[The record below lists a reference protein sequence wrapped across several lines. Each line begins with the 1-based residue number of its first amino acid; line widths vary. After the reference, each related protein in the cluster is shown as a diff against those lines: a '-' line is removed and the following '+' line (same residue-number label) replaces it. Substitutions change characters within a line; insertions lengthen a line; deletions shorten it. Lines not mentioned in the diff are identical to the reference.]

1 MTHRREFLK
10 RATGM
15 LSAAA
20 AAPLLDAHFAL
31 ARSIDGVSEAVGA
44 HGLGA
49 GADGP
54 DGATLDRLDSA
65 DLDRFAARIREG
77 YLLGSD
83 VVYLNHASIGTIPRV
98 VHEAHK
104 AYLAVCESN
113 PWLYMWGGVWEEPRE
128 AVRAKGAV
136 TLGVPS
142 ADVAITHNTTEGFNL
157 LAQGLPLG
165 PGDEVLFSSLNHDG
179 ASVCFHHHAEARR
192 YAVRQFDIPIES
204 VPGLSAADLIQLH
217 ADQIRPETRLLA
229 FPHVDNIVGLRHP
242 MAELARAAHE
252 RGVEFVAVDGAQT
265 VGMLPIEAEASGVDF
280 YAASPHKWV
289 QSPKGLGLLYA
300 RPEKRTELRAMWV
313 TWGQTRWEGSARIY
327 EDYGTRN
334 LPALLALGDAL
345 DFQTAIGSTAKSARY
360 RHFFERLW
368 ERTEAAPGLSWSSPE
383 RWEMGACLV
392 AISIEGLPSTE
403 FSRRMLEH
411 GFVFRPFR
419 TQGLNSV
426 RISPNLMTSEEELA
440 AFFETA
446 EQVLAEP

>member
-10 RATGM
+10 RATGV
-15 LSAAA
+15 LGAAA
-20 AAPLLDAHFAL
+20 AAPLLDAHLGL
-31 ARSIDGVSEAVGA
+31 ARS
-44 HGLGA
+44 
-49 GADGP
+49 
-54 DGATLDRLDSA
+54 LDRLDAAGFDRLVAADPDRLVAA
-65 DLDRFAARIREG
+65 DLDRLAARMREE
-77 YLLGSD
+77 YLLGPD

-128 AVRAKGAV
+128 AVRVKGAAA
-136 TLGVPS
+136 LGVP
-142 ADVAITHNTTEGFNL
+142 AGDVAITHNTTEGFNL

-179 ASVCFHHHAEARR
+179 ASVCFRHHAEARG

-204 VPGLSAADLIQLH
+204 VPGLSSADLVRLH

-242 MAELARAAHE
+242 MAALASAAHE

-313 TWGQTRWEGSARIY
+313 TWGQTRWGGSARIY

-345 DFQTAIGSTAKSARY
+345 DFQAAIGSASKESRY
-360 RHFFERLW
+360 RHFFERLQ
-368 ERTEAAPGLSWSSPE
+368 ERVEASPGLSWSSPKL
-383 RWEMGACLV
+383 WEMGACLV
-392 AISIEGLPSTE
+392 AMSIEHLPSTE
-403 FSRRMLEH
+403 FSTRMLEH

-440 AFFETA
+440 AFFETS
-446 EQVLAEP
+446 ERILSES

>member
-10 RATGM
+10 RAARALG
-15 LSAAA
+15 AAA
-20 AAPLLDAHFAL
+20 VAPLVEANFAL
-31 ARSIDGVSEAVGA
+31 ARSVEEVSEAVGSRS
-44 HGLGA
+44 LGREA
-49 GADGP
+49 P
-54 DGATLDRLDSA
+54 DV
-65 DLDRFAARIREG
+65 DRFAARMREE
-77 YLLGSD
+77 YLLAPD
-83 VVYLNHASIGTIPRV
+83 IVYLNHASIGTVPRV

-104 AYLAVCESN
+104 AYLAVSESN
-113 PWLYMWGGVWEEPRE
+113 PWLYMWGGAWEEPRE
-128 AVRAKGAV
+128 AVRAKGAAA
-136 TLGVPS
+136 LGVPA

-179 ASVCFHHHAEARR
+179 ASVCFRHYAEVRG
-192 YAVRQFDIPIES
+192 YAVRRFDIPIER
-204 VPGLSAADLIQLH
+204 VPGLSAADIVQLH
-217 ADQIRPETRLLA
+217 ADQIRPETRLLV

-242 MAELARAAHE
+242 IAELASAAHE
-252 RGVEFVAVDGAQT
+252 RGVEFVAADGAQT

-300 RPEKRTELRAMWV
+300 RPEKRAGLRALWV
-313 TWGQTRWEGSARIY
+313 TWGQTRWEGSIRIY

-334 LPALLALGDAL
+334 LPAVLALGDAL
-345 DFQTAIGSTAKSARY
+345 DFQAAIGSAAKEARY
-360 RHFFERLW
+360 RYFFERLR

-383 RWEMGACLV
+383 RWEVGAPLV

-403 FSRRMLEH
+403 FSTRMLEH

-419 TQGLNSV
+419 TPELNSV
-426 RISPNLMTSEEELA
+426 RISPNLATSEEELA

-446 EQVLAEP
+446 ARVLSE